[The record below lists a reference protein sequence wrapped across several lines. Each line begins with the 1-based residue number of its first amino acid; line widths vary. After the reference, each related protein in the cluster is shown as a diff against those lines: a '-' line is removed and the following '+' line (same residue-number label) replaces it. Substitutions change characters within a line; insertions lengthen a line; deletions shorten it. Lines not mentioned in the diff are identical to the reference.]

1 MNRTIKQHV
10 TRYEFVLLPILM
22 WIYKKRT
29 PWLTELIIGI
39 KFSFLCFSL
48 IPVVESPTFVF
59 LGRSFRL
66 MLLLK
71 CCGQFI
77 CHSFHWLNIRLKY
90 FLRIT
95 SYWHCDNYLAHLW
108 TVAQVEW
115 HSSKLIVQSVSPI
128 PDIWTQSQ
136 PVLKQIFQCIQ
147 KASYYLKPS
156 TNNP

>member
-29 PWLTELIIGI
+29 SWLTILII
-39 KFSFLCFSL
+39 LL
-48 IPVVESPTFVF
+48 ICILSTHFFDSSRWISHICF
-59 LGRSFRL
+59 LGKSFKL

-71 CCGQFI
+71 SCGQFI

-128 PDIWTQSQ
+128 LGIWTQSIA
-136 PVLKQIFQCIQ
+136 VLKQIIL
-147 KASYYLKPS
+147 KASYQK
-156 TNNP
+156 